1 MKKAVVAALLAF
13 TSYIWAATVPGS
25 VSAPARV
32 TSQIDER
39 VLVTLVGNT
48 HRAARDTAND
58 RGAVEAGFAMP
69 HMLLQ
74 LKRSPEQEAA
84 LQKVMEQMQT
94 PGSASYHS
102 WISEQE
108 FDEQYGVNRDDL
120 TKVTTWLQGHGFAIG
135 GITPDGMVVDFSG
148 TAAMV
153 REAFH
158 TDIHRLELPSGEKHV
173 ANMSD
178 PKIPASLA
186 SVVVGPTSLSNF
198 MPHSDHVSR
207 SKVAV
212 QESRKAGVAAGVV
225 APDYT
230 APEGDSTSY
239 LFTPGD
245 GQTIYNTTPLLAA
258 GHTGKGQTIGL
269 IEDETAYDPSGT
281 GTSADW
287 TTFVNTFGLAKYGG
301 KQTTSFPK
309 GPIFCGQPGDYNDG
323 TDIEV
328 ALDIEYATA
337 MAPGANVV
345 VEACQNGY
353 STFGGLV
360 ALENLISADK
370 ITVPV
375 LSMSYGFC
383 EAGNGAASNAA
394 FSYAYQHGAARG
406 VSIFVSS
413 GDDGARSCDDGNSFS
428 YYGVGTSG
436 YATTPYNVAVGGT
449 DFGDT
454 YDHTRA
460 TYWNATNNP
469 DYSSAKSYI
478 PEIPWN
484 DTCASQLISS
494 FLGYGK
500 TYGATGFCASPLA
513 ATLSPQ
519 NTPEYID
526 TVAGSGGPSNCFSGT
541 PDTSGVADGSCAG
554 QPKPSWQK
562 IVGNPNDNVRDIP
575 DVSLFASNGIW
586 GHYIVI
592 CASNP
597 AEAQLGTQP
606 CTGTPD
612 TWTGEGGTSA
622 SSPMMAG
629 IQTLINDYTKEIAG
643 NPNYLYYSLANT
655 EYGSAGS
662 AACNSTKGTNGTSGC
677 VFHDVT
683 RGDINTPCTYFNP
696 QTLLAFNCF
705 DIANDTNINAP
716 VGVAIGVDS
725 VSSSSYQPTY
735 GTNVGWDFSTGIG
748 SVNAWNLAQGFAKAY
763 GSASPFKATVTL
775 TASVASYVFEHEPSS
790 ITYRATVSGSGSYPT
805 GTVTF
810 AIGGTTLGTATL
822 EPTDGCSSS
831 VGSCAEVATYV
842 YAPGSLAV
850 GAYTISATYSST
862 NENYASAAGHTTLQ
876 VVKAGSVADAT
887 ALTVSPSSLAA
898 GSSKS
903 TFTAKVSSA
912 AGTPDGTVTFTANGI
927 SKGVCTLAKGACS
940 ISIST
945 ATYAAG
951 TYSVVAVYSGS
962 ATYESSVSAAEKLI
976 VNKAATTVIPSG
988 TSSVEAGGTVT
999 LVANV
1004 ARPAGYTGVPTGS
1017 VHFYSSTLL
1026 QSTQGVATL
1035 DSTGKAVYEQV
1046 LTGVP
1051 AGTYDVI
1058 AKYAG
1063 DGSDAASN
1071 SSTLTVIVTKALTE
1085 VTLTSSTN
1093 PVAEGSPVSITA
1105 VVTHACCST
1114 VPPSGTVAFLLGAKS
1129 LGTLNLSSGSAVL
1142 SVNTAGLTPGA
1153 YGVIAKYSGDA
1164 TNQPSTRTL
1173 SLTVAAPAAPSASA
1187 AAR

>member
-1 MKKAVVAALLAF
+1 MKKAVVTALLTFASC
-13 TSYIWAATVPGS
+13 TWAATVPGS
-25 VSAPARV
+25 VSATARV
-32 TSQIDER
+32 NSQIDDR

-48 HRAARDTAND
+48 HRAARDAAND
-58 RGAVEAGFAMP
+58 RGAVEANFAMP

-84 LQKVMEQMQT
+84 LQKVMEQIQT

-102 WISEQE
+102 WMSEQE

-120 TKVTTWLQGHGFAIG
+120 AKVTTWLQGHGFTIG

-148 TAAMV
+148 TASMV

-158 TDIHRLELPSGEKHV
+158 TDIHRLQLPNGEKHV

-178 PKIPASLA
+178 PQIPVSLA
-186 SVVVGPTSLSNF
+186 SVIVGPTSLSNF
-198 MPHSDHVSR
+198 MPHADHVAR
-207 SKVAV
+207 SKAAV
-212 QESRKAGVAAGVV
+212 VESRKAASVEGFR
-225 APDYT
+225 PDYT
-230 APEGDSTSY
+230 APEGDSTYY

-269 IEDETAYDPSGT
+269 IEDETAYDPDGT
-281 GTSADW
+281 GVSPDW
-287 TTFVNTFGLAKYGG
+287 KTFVNTFGLAKYGG

-309 GPIFCGQPGDYNDG
+309 GPIFCGQPGDYSDG

-345 VEACQNGY
+345 VEACQDGY

-360 ALENLISADK
+360 ALENLVSADQ
-370 ITVPV
+370 ITAPV

-383 EAGNGAASNAA
+383 EAGNGAANNAA

-413 GDDGARSCDDGNSFS
+413 GDDGARSCDDGNTVS
-428 YYGVGTSG
+428 YYGAGTSG
-436 YATTPYNVAVGGT
+436 FATTPYNVAVGGT

-454 YDHTRA
+454 YDHSRA
-460 TYWNATNNP
+460 SYWNTTNNA

-494 FLGYGK
+494 YLGFGT
-500 TYGATGFCASPLA
+500 TYGPSGFCASPLA

-519 NTPEYID
+519 NTLEYID
-526 TVAGSGGPSNCFSGT
+526 VVAGSGGPSSCFSGT
-541 PDTSGVADGSCAG
+541 PDIGGVADGSCKG

-562 IVGNPNDNVRDIP
+562 VFGNPNDNVRDIP

-597 AEAQLGTQP
+597 GEANDGTAP

-622 SSPMMAG
+622 SAPMMAG
-629 IQTLINDYTKEIAG
+629 IQTLINDYTKELAG

-655 EYGSAGS
+655 EYGPGGS
-662 AACNSTKGTNGTSGC
+662 AACNSTKGTSGTSAC
-677 VFHDVT
+677 IFHDIT
-683 RGDINTPCTYFNP
+683 RGDIDTPCSYFYAI
-696 QTLLAFNCF
+696 TDLGFNCF
-705 DIANDTNINAP
+705 DIANDANINAP
-716 VGVAIGVDS
+716 QGYPIGVGS
-725 VSSSSYQPTY
+725 VSNTSFKPTY

-748 SVNAWNLAQGFAKAY
+748 SVNAWNLAQGFAHAY
-763 GSASPFKATVTL
+763 GSASPFKAAVTL
-775 TASVASYVFEHEPSS
+775 TSSVASYVFGHGPTS
-790 ITYRATVSGSGSYPT
+790 ITYQATVSGSGTYPT

-810 AIGGTTLGTATL
+810 AIGSTTLATVTL
-822 EPTDGCSSS
+822 EPTGGCSSG
-831 VGSCAEVATYV
+831 GSCTEVASYTYV
-842 YAPGSLAV
+842 PGTLAV
-850 GAYTISATYSST
+850 GAYAISATYSST
-862 NENYASAAGHTTLQ
+862 NEGYSSVTKQTTLQ
-876 VVKAGSVADAT
+876 VIKAGTAVDAT
-887 ALTVSPSSLAA
+887 ALTVSPSTLAA
-898 GSSKS
+898 GSSNV
-903 TFTAKVSSA
+903 TFAAKVSSA
-912 AGTPDGTVTFTANGI
+912 TGTPDGTVTFTSSGVL
-927 SKGVCTLAKGACS
+927 KGSCTLTKGACS
-940 ISIST
+940 ISLST

-962 ATYESSVSAAEKLI
+962 ATYESSVSTTDKLI
-976 VNKAATTVIPSG
+976 VSKATTTTVSSG

-1004 ARPAGYTGVPTGS
+1004 GRPAGYTGVPTGT
-1017 VHFYSSTLL
+1017 VDFYSTTLL

-1035 DSTGKAVYEQV
+1035 DGTGKAVYEQV

-1051 AGTYDVI
+1051 AGTYSVV

-1071 SSTLTVIVTKALTE
+1071 SSSMTVIVTKALTE
-1085 VTLTSSTN
+1085 VTLASSAN
-1093 PVAEGSPVSITA
+1093 QVSEGSPVSITA
-1105 VVTHACCST
+1105 VVSHACCST
-1114 VPPSGTVAFLLGAKS
+1114 VPPSGTVAFLLGTKS
-1129 LGTLNLSSGSAVL
+1129 LKTLSLSSGSAVL
-1142 SVNTAGLTPGA
+1142 SLSTTGLTPGT
-1153 YGVIAKYSGDA
+1153 YNVIANYSGDA
-1164 TNQPSTRTL
+1164 TNQPSTRTFI
-1173 SLTVAAPAAPSASA
+1173 LTVAAPTAA

>member
-1 MKKAVVAALLAF
+1 MKKAVVAALLVFA
-13 TSYIWAATVPGS
+13 SYTWAATVPGS
-25 VSAPARV
+25 VSATARV
-32 TSQIDER
+32 TSQVDER

-48 HRAARDTAND
+48 HRAARDAAND
-58 RGAVEAGFAMP
+58 RGAVEANFAMP

-102 WISEQE
+102 WMSEQE
-108 FDEQYGVNRDDL
+108 FDEQYGVNRGDL
-120 TKVTTWLQGHGFAIG
+120 TKVTTWLQGHGFTIG

-148 TAAMV
+148 TASMV

-158 TDIHRLELPSGEKHV
+158 TDIHRLQLPNGEKHV

-178 PKIPASLA
+178 PQIPASLA
-186 SVVVGPTSLSNF
+186 SVIVGPTSLSNF
-198 MPHSDHVSR
+198 MPHTDHVAR
-207 SKVAV
+207 SKAAV
-212 QESRKAGVAAGVV
+212 VESRKAAGAVAFG
-225 APDYT
+225 PDYT
-230 APEGDSTSY
+230 APEGDSTYY

-269 IEDETAYDPSGT
+269 IEDETAYDPDGT
-281 GTSADW
+281 GVSPDW
-287 TTFVNTFGLAKYGG
+287 KTFVNTFGLAKYGG

-309 GPIFCGQPGDYNDG
+309 GPIFCGQPGDYSDG

-345 VEACQNGY
+345 VEACQDGY
-353 STFGGLV
+353 STFGGLI
-360 ALENLISADK
+360 ALENLVSADQ
-370 ITVPV
+370 ITAPV

-383 EAGNGAASNAA
+383 EAGNGAANNAA

-413 GDDGARSCDDGNSFS
+413 GDDGARSCDDGNTVS
-428 YYGVGTSG
+428 YYGAGTSG
-436 YATTPYNVAVGGT
+436 FATTPYNVAVGGT

-454 YDHTRA
+454 YDHSRA
-460 TYWNATNNP
+460 TYWNATNNS

-494 FLGYGK
+494 YLGFGT
-500 TYGATGFCASPLA
+500 TYGPSGFCASPLA

-519 NTPEYID
+519 NTLEYID
-526 TVAGSGGPSNCFSGT
+526 VVAGSGGPSSCFSGT
-541 PDTSGVADGSCAG
+541 PDIGGVADGSCAG

-562 IVGNPNDNVRDIP
+562 VFGNPNDTVRDIP

-597 AEAQLGTQP
+597 VEAQYGTAP

-629 IQTLINDYTKEIAG
+629 IQTLINDYTKELAG

-677 VFHDVT
+677 IFHDIT
-683 RGDINTPCTYFNP
+683 RGDIDTPCSYFDA
-696 QTLLAFNCF
+696 TTDLGFNCF
-705 DIANDTNINAP
+705 DIANDTNINSP
-716 VGVAIGVDS
+716 QGYPIGVGS
-725 VSSSSYQPTY
+725 VSNTSFKPTY

-748 SVNAWNLAQGFAKAY
+748 SVNAWNLAQGFAHAY

-775 TASVASYVFEHEPSS
+775 TSSVASYVFGHGPAS
-790 ITYRATVSGSGSYPT
+790 ITYKATVSGSGTYPT

-810 AIGGTTLGTATL
+810 ALGGTTLGAATL
-822 EPTDGCSSS
+822 EPTGGCSSG
-831 VGSCAEVATYV
+831 GSCTEVASYTYV
-842 YAPGSLAV
+842 PGTLAV
-850 GAYTISATYSST
+850 GAYSISATYSST
-862 NENYASAAGHTTLQ
+862 NENYASATKQTTLQ
-876 VVKAGSVADAT
+876 VIKAGTVVDAT
-887 ALTVSPSSLAA
+887 ALTVSPTTLAA
-898 GSSKS
+898 GSSKV
-903 TFTAKVSSA
+903 TFAAKVSSA
-912 AGTPDGTVTFTANGI
+912 TGTPDGTVTFTSSGV
-927 SKGVCTLAKGACS
+927 SKGTCTLAKGACS
-940 ISIST
+940 ISLAT
-945 ATYAAG
+945 AAYAAG

-962 ATYESSVSAAEKLI
+962 ATYESSVSATEQLI
-976 VNKAATTVIPSG
+976 ITKAATATVSSG

-1004 ARPAGYTGVPTGS
+1004 ARPAGYTGVPTGT

-1026 QSTQGVATL
+1026 QSAQGVATL

-1051 AGTYDVI
+1051 AGTYSVV

-1085 VTLTSSTN
+1085 VTLTSSAN

-1114 VPPSGTVAFLLGAKS
+1114 VPPSGTVAFLLGTKS
-1129 LGTLNLSSGSAVL
+1129 LGTLSLSSGSAVL
-1142 SVNTAGLTPGA
+1142 SVKTAGLTPGTYSVVA
-1153 YGVIAKYSGDA
+1153 NYSGDA
-1164 TNQPSTRTL
+1164 TNQPSTRTFT
-1173 SLTVAAPAAPSASA
+1173 LTIAAPATA
-1187 AAR
+1187 ATR

>member
-1 MKKAVVAALLAF
+1 MKKAVIAAVLAF
-13 TSYIWAATVPGS
+13 TSYAWGAAVPGS
-25 VSAPARV
+25 VSARARI
-32 TSQIDER
+32 TAQIDER
-39 VLVTLVGNT
+39 VLVTLDGNT
-48 HRAARDTAND
+48 HRAARDSAND
-58 RGAVEAGFAMP
+58 RGAVAADFSMP

-84 LQKVMEQMQT
+84 LQKAMDQMQT

-102 WISEQE
+102 WLSEQE
-108 FDEQYGVNRDDL
+108 FDEQFGVSASDVA
-120 TKVTTWLQGHGFAIG
+120 KVTAWLAGHGFTIG

-148 TAAMV
+148 TASMV

-158 TDIHRLELPSGEKHV
+158 TDIHRLELPGGERHV

-178 PKIPASLA
+178 PQIPASLA
-186 SVVVGPTSLSNF
+186 SVVVGPTSLSDF
-198 MPHSDHVSR
+198 KPHADHVTR
-207 SKVAV
+207 RKVTAE
-212 QESRKAGVAAGVV
+212 ESRATTGSG
-225 APDYT
+225 PDYT
-230 APEGDSTSY
+230 APNGSGSSY

-245 GQTIYNTTPLLAA
+245 AQTIYNTTPLLAA
-258 GHTGKGQTIGL
+258 GTTGKGQTIGL
-269 IEDETAYDPSGT
+269 IEDETAYDPEGT
-281 GTSADW
+281 GTSPDW
-287 TTFVNTFGLAKYGG
+287 TTFIDTFGLAKYGG
-301 KQTTSFPK
+301 KQTTSFPT
-309 GPIFCGQPGDYNDG
+309 GALFCGQPGDYNDG
-323 TDIEV
+323 TDVEV
-328 ALDIEYATA
+328 ALDVEYASA
-337 MAPGANVV
+337 IAPGANVV
-345 VEACQNGY
+345 VEACQDGY

-360 ALENLISADK
+360 AIENLVSASK

-413 GDDGARSCDDGNSFS
+413 GDDGARACDDGNPVS

-454 YDHTRA
+454 YDHTRT
-460 TYWNATNNP
+460 TYWNATNNA
-469 DYSSAKSYI
+469 DYASAKSYI

-484 DTCASQLISS
+484 DSCASELVAS
-494 FLGYGK
+494 FLGYPK
-500 TYGATGFCASPLA
+500 TYGPSGFCGSPLA
-513 ATLSPQ
+513 ATLTPQ
-519 NTPEYID
+519 NTFEYID

-541 PDTSGVADGSCAG
+541 SATSGVADGNCVG

-562 IVGNPNDNVRDIP
+562 IVGNPNDHVRDIP

-586 GHYIVI
+586 GHYIVL

-597 AEAQLGTQP
+597 AEAQDGTEP

-612 TWTGEGGTSA
+612 TWSGAGGTSA

-629 IQTLINDYTKEIAG
+629 IQTLINSYTKEMAG

-655 EYGSAGS
+655 EYGSAGN
-662 AACNSTKGTNGTSGC
+662 AACNSTKGASGTSAC
-677 VFHDVT
+677 IFHDVT
-683 RGDINTPCTYFNP
+683 RGDINTPCTYYNP
-696 QTLLAFNCF
+696 QTLLAFDCF
-705 DIANDTNINAP
+705 GIANDLNINAP
-716 VGVAIGVDS
+716 AGVPVGVDS
-725 VSSSSYQPTY
+725 VTDASYKVTY
-735 GTNVGWDFSTGIG
+735 GTNVGWDFATGIG

-763 GSASPFKATVTL
+763 GSASPFKATVKL
-775 TASVASYVFEHEPSS
+775 TSSVASYVFEHGPAS
-790 ITYRATVSGSGSYPT
+790 ITYQATVSGSGTYPT

-822 EPTDGCSSS
+822 EPTGGCSSG
-831 VGSCAEVATYV
+831 GSCTEIASYT
-842 YAPGSLAV
+842 YAPGTLAV
-850 GAYTISATYSST
+850 GAYAVSATYSST
-862 NENYASAAGHTTLQ
+862 NENYAPATAQTTLQ
-876 VVKAGSVADAT
+876 VIKAGTVVDAT
-887 ALTVSPSSLAA
+887 ALTVSPSNLAA
-898 GSSKS
+898 GSSKI
-903 TFTAKVSSA
+903 TFAAKVSSA
-912 AGTPDGTVTFTANGI
+912 TGTPDGTVTFISGGV
-927 SKGVCTLAKGACS
+927 SKGIYTLAKGACS
-940 ISIST
+940 ISLPAT
-945 ATYAAG
+945 TYAAA
-951 TYSVVAVYSGS
+951 TYSVAAVYSGS

-976 VNKAATTVIPSG
+976 VTKAATTVVPSG

-1004 ARPAGYTGVPTGS
+1004 ARPAGYTGVPTGT

-1051 AGTYDVI
+1051 SGTYHVI

-1071 SSTLTVIVTKALTE
+1071 SSTLTVIVTRALSE
-1085 VTLTSSTN
+1085 VTLTSSAN
-1093 PVAEGSPVSITA
+1093 PVAEGSLVSITA

-1114 VPPSGTVAFLLGAKS
+1114 VPPSGTVAFLLGTKS
-1129 LGTLNLSSGSAVL
+1129 LGTLSLSSGSAVL
-1142 SVNTAGLTPGA
+1142 SVNTAGLTPGT
-1153 YGVIAKYSGDA
+1153 YSVIAKYSGDA
-1164 TNQPSTRTL
+1164 TNQPSTRTFT
-1173 SLTVAAPAAPSASA
+1173 LTVVAAASA
-1187 AAR
+1187 ATR